1 MTIPSLSAIQTGLE
15 VAAHNVAN
23 SVTPGFEPSR
33 VVFQAGPAGQV
44 RPHVDHPR
52 HRLDEEGISDAE
64 TDPAQPSE
72 TDVAKEL
79 TDVTVLQRTY
89 TANLKSLYAQ
99 HQSLGLLVDTL
110 I

>member
-1 MTIPSLSAIQTGLE
+1 MTISSLSAFQVGLE

-52 HRLDEEGISDAE
+52 HRPEDESIADTEADS
-64 TDPAQPSE
+64 PSE

-79 TDVTVLQRTY
+79 TDATVLQRTY

-99 HQSLGLLVDTL
+99 HQSLGLLIDTL
-110 I
+110 V

>member
-1 MTIPSLSAIQTGLE
+1 MTISSLSAFQVGLE

-52 HRLDEEGISDAE
+52 HRSEDEGISEAE
-64 TDPAQPSE
+64 SDSAPPSE

-99 HQSLGLLVDTL
+99 HQSLGLLIDTL
-110 I
+110 V